1 MRQEWLNHGC
11 NKSQIQDAKGCST
24 LDYSTTSESPLTNAD
39 SISAKKKEQTQY
51 SLREDTKKSVRTEEV
66 KQNTGLL
73 TSICVILGLI
83 FVVGVFLI
91 YAYLNPL
98 SSSGQF
104 LIKYRPW
111 AWHRRGE
118 ARYTAASSLHT

>member
-1 MRQEWLNHGC
+1 MINSCCFLGC
-11 NKSQIQDAKGCST
+11 NKSQIQDAKACAT
-24 LDYSTTSESPLTNAD
+24 LDYSTTTEESTPNAD
-39 SISAKKKEQTQY
+39 SSDNKKEHSHYVLQ
-51 SLREDTKKSVRTEEV
+51 EHHEKSVRPEEI

-83 FVVGVFLI
+83 FVIGIWVI
-91 YAYLNPL
+91 YSYLNPL
-98 SSSGQF
+98 SKSGQF

-118 ARYTAASSLHT
+118 ARYTAASIHM